1 MLPMNIPYKMKTFL
15 LMVGALSALLSL
27 ETQAAAV
34 NLAVSIQQTND
45 DGSLVTGTAGTKL
58 WDLSNS
64 ALWSSTTTDGHV
76 LNDLISTSL
85 RWKNGAGGFD
95 TTAGV
100 YVNNLTFDVDPVLS
114 FDFTLTN
121 NTAFNQ
127 TYSLSYNTPLF
138 PNLSGVVN
146 SSANLTAV
154 LKDAGGL
161 AGAKITPANG
171 NGNIMR
177 SWDLTLDQ
185 NQISKNVDIG
195 SFFSIAS
202 GTATNNW
209 TATNTLDCG
218 TGGGACETMLTVL
231 TLTLSKG
238 DQVRL
243 YGDVTQ
249 EQPTV
254 VPLPASVWF
263 FSSAI
268 AFLMMRMR
276 RKKAVK

>member
-1 MLPMNIPYKMKTFL
+1 MNIPYKMKTLL
-15 LMVGALSALLSL
+15 LMGGALSALLSL

-34 NLAVSIQQTND
+34 NLAVTIQQTND
-45 DGSLVTGTAGTKL
+45 DGSLVEGTSGTKL

-64 ALWSSTTTDGHV
+64 ALWSSTTTEGHV

-85 RWKNGAGGFD
+85 KWKNGTGGFD
-95 TTAGV
+95 TTAGM
-100 YVNNLTFDVDPVLS
+100 YVNDLTFDVDPVLS
-114 FDFTLTN
+114 FDFTLAN
-121 NTAFNQ
+121 NTSFNQ

-138 PNLSGVVN
+138 PNLTGVVN

-154 LKDAGGL
+154 LKDTGGL

-177 SWDLTLDQ
+177 SWDLTVDQ

-195 SFFSIAS
+195 SLFSIAS
-202 GTATNNW
+202 GTATKNW
-209 TATNTLDCG
+209 TAVNTLDCG
-218 TGGGACETMLTVL
+218 FGNGACETMLTTL

-243 YGDVTQ
+243 YGNVTQ
-249 EQPTV
+249 EQPSP
-254 VPLPASVWF
+254 VPLPAAVWF
-263 FSSAI
+263 FGSAI
-268 AFLMMRMR
+268 AFLVGIG
-276 RKKAVK
+276 RKKKTI